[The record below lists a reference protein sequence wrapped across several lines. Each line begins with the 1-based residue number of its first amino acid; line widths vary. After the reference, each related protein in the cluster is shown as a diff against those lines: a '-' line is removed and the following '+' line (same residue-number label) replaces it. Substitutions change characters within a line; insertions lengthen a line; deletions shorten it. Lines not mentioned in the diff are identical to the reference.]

1 MFEND
6 ISIEDKNNFKEYLR
20 IYAYDL
26 IHLDNSLLKNIE
38 TKLFYFPLKYY
49 VKYFAL
55 SCNTY
60 FDKLYNKYQDL
71 CKYNRNNNSVN
82 YSYKIIILK
91 EKLKAKTGVVGVND
105 ILLKKINELENLGK
119 NKQEELLY
127 YIDFY
132 LDTVLTNENDFKSI
146 KFKEDINNIQMI
158 DINKTILNYL
168 KLAITICIITD
179 EEKCK

>member
-1 MFEND
+1 MDICKVYKTMFEND

-49 VKYFAL
+49 
-55 SCNTY
+55 SE
-60 FDKLYNKYQDL
+60 
-71 CKYNRNNNSVN
+71 N

-132 LDTVLTNENDFKSI
+132 LDTVLNKVQFKV
-146 KFKEDINNIQMI
+146 NIFMLY
-158 DINKTILNYL
+158 N
-168 KLAITICIITD
+168 
-179 EEKCK
+179 